1 MIKELWKQVVEI
13 QLRTK
18 KEKLSI
24 NSTVLW
30 RASNRMGSPVL
41 SFSYFTQYPQFQ
53 KQCGNLSLLLNLS
66 FKGWK
71 SWKSWSRVTVLFSPY
86 LFKKREF
93 TSPRFWWTALKLSI
107 SRKCCCFFFFSKT
120 RSTNHLKRKWL
131 VEKHT
136 WESCTERDCICSGIL
151 LAFTA
156 IC

>member
-13 QLRTK
+13 QLRAK
-18 KEKLSI
+18 KRKVSI
-24 NSTVLW
+24 NSMVLW
-30 RASNRMGSPVL
+30 RESNRMGSHFL
-41 SFSYFTQYPQFQ
+41 CFSYFTHYQQFQ
-53 KQCGNLSLLLNLS
+53 KQCGNQSLLLNLS
-66 FKGWK
+66 LKGWR
-71 SWKSWSRVTVLFSPY
+71 SWKSWSIVTVLFSPY
-86 LFKKREF
+86 L
-93 TSPRFWWTALKLSI
+93 LKEESLQAPNFDGLPWNYLL
-107 SRKCCCFFFFSKT
+107 KNVGFSKN